1 MFRTLRTEIVFAF
14 AALLGL
20 LSLAALI
27 NLGKVAVPFVL
38 LAHGFLVWAL
48 VKSET
53 DGFFKLKDMPRAGDP
68 QREFHPIQS
77 LMLFLIAIAQVAL
90 SAYEVLVG

>member
-1 MFRTLRTEIVFAF
+1 MFRTHRTEIVFAG
-14 AALLGL
+14 AALIGL

-27 NLGKVAVPFVL
+27 NLGKVAIPVIL
-38 LAHGFLVWAL
+38 TAHGVLVWAM

-53 DGFFKLKDMPRAGDP
+53 DGFFKVKDMPRAGDP
-68 QREFHPIQS
+68 QREFHPLQS
-77 LMLFLIAIAQVAL
+77 IILFIIAIAQVAL